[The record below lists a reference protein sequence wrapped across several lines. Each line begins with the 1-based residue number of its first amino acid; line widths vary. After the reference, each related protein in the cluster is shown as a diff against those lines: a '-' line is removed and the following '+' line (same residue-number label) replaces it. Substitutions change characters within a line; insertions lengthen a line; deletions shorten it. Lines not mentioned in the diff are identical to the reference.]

1 MPLLTGRSLGGPYFR
16 TPGNRSVLQ
25 YNLPLLFKLH
35 NIWQVMGV
43 ITRKDIAEAN
53 AKLALGRK
61 ANLGLTTPSDRL
73 VRHGSL
79 PFIPYGA
86 YDPTV
91 GYSAS
96 RCPIRLCS
104 YPHLQPKHPLRSL
117 GSASLL
123 AAFLRRLQERRQPG
137 GCTLPGLCL
146 PACQGAGGSAATNTH
161 APHHPA
167 KTAGAG
173 SRLGNDVRR
182 GAAPL

>member
-1 MPLLTGRSLGGPYFR
+1 MQRQGFLQRPGIMRMPANQTYALR
-16 TPGNRSVLQ
+16 
-25 YNLPLLFKLH
+25 
-35 NIWQVMGV
+35 QVMGV

-96 RCPIRLCS
+96 RCLIRLPLLHS
-104 YPHLQPKHPLRSL
+104 PHTQTP
-117 GSASLL
+117 
-123 AAFLRRLQERRQPG
+123 F
-137 GCTLPGLCL
+137 
-146 PACQGAGGSAATNTH
+146 
-161 APHHPA
+161 AP
-167 KTAGAG
+167 
-173 SRLGNDVRR
+173 
-182 GAAPL
+182 